1 MNDNCRGAEMQ
12 HTKQVLPNARDP
24 RIMTLIALLS
34 LVVASAWGCTP
45 DPRSQAC
52 TTDDVCR
59 EALGKTAYCVNSH
72 CVECVTNATC
82 GERKHCVSGVCEW
95 K

>member
-1 MNDNCRGAEMQ
+1 METERRSVENSCARRSWARLIFFVGVAFVGASVQ
-12 HTKQVLPNARDP
+12 A
-24 RIMTLIALLS
+24 
-34 LVVASAWGCTP
+34 CTP

-59 EALGKTAYCVNSH
+59 EALGKSAYCVKSR
-72 CVECVTNATC
+72 CVECVTSATC
-82 GERKHCVSGVCEW
+82 GERKHCVSGVCES

>member
-1 MNDNCRGAEMQ
+1 MQGTKRVVPVCRNGR
-12 HTKQVLPNARDP
+12 NA
-24 RIMTLIALLS
+24 ALLALLA
-34 LVVASAWGCTP
+34 LVVANAWGCTP